1 MKHSKNRGNCGHAAT
16 IISGRRMAI
25 IDQRKWPIKPS
36 GSFERWIP
44 VGTTW
49 WLRGLELDSWS
60 GWWKC
65 IDRVLRYKFVYTEI
79 KRTMKA
85 VTRGILTI
93 NPNSTNPATTK
104 QIIPVSRSRRK
115 ISTSPLKISKTIW
128 KKSRKITCTTR
139 TRSRTDQNR
148 NMFEKIGPEYNS
160 CPSWMFSRF
169 KCESLMHAS
178 RLRRMEKRQSVPGIY
193 FVNHEEHGTGTFWYA
208 AHRCL
213 YTGLN

>member
-1 MKHSKNRGNCGHAAT
+1 MIA
-16 IISGRRMAI
+16 
-25 IDQRKWPIKPS
+25 
-36 GSFERWIP
+36 
-44 VGTTW
+44 
-49 WLRGLELDSWS
+49 WS
-60 GWWKC
+60 GIGFLKRMMKMYRSNATVEVRVHRNQTHDESCDERYLDNQSKSNQSSNHKINNTC
-65 IDRVLRYKFVYTEI
+65 I
-79 KRTMKA
+79 
-85 VTRGILTI
+85 
-93 NPNSTNPATTK
+93 S
-104 QIIPVSRSRRK
+104 
-115 ISTSPLKISKTIW
+115 LKKKNFDITAKDIQNDL

-160 CPSWMFSRF
+160 RQSWMFSRF